1 MIDENNNVVTYLV
14 NVTTD
19 DENII
24 TFYKTMP
31 TRPTT
36 SKGIKSQ
43 NNKIENWTKLQ
54 YPDWTEI
61 DIIPAFE
68 SGKS

>member
-1 MIDENNNVVTYLV
+1 MFDSTSTYIVT
-14 NVTTD
+14 VTTED
-19 DENII
+19 QSFIL
-24 TFYKTMP
+24 YKTMP
-31 TRPTT
+31 TTPKT

-68 SGKS
+68 AGKS

>member
-1 MIDENNNVVTYLV
+1 MMQTTTQTYMV
-14 NVTTD
+14 SVTTED
-19 DENII
+19 QIF

-31 TRPTT
+31 TRPT

-43 NNKIENWTKLQ
+43 NTKIENWTKLK

-61 DIIPAFE
+61 DIIPAYE
-68 SGKS
+68 A

>member
-1 MIDENNNVVTYLV
+1 MKTTTQTYMV
-14 NVTTD
+14 SVTTD

-36 SKGIKSQ
+36 SKGIKAQ
-43 NNKIENWTKLQ
+43 NTKIENWTKLQ
-54 YPDWTEI
+54 YPDWVEI
-61 DIIPAFE
+61 DIVPAYE
-68 SGKS
+68 ATK

>member
-1 MIDENNNVVTYLV
+1 MKTTTATYMV
-14 NVTTD
+14 NVLTE

-24 TFYKTMP
+24 FYKTMP

-36 SKGIKSQ
+36 SKGIKAQ
-43 NNKIENWTKLQ
+43 NTKIENWTKLQ

-61 DIIPAFE
+61 DIIPAYE
-68 SGKS
+68 ATK

>member
-1 MIDENNNVVTYLV
+1 MKTTTSTYIV

-36 SKGIKSQ
+36 HKGIKSQ
-43 NNKIENWTKLQ
+43 NNKLSKWVEKQ
-54 YPDWTEI
+54 YPNFTSYDISLLDWW
-61 DIIPAFE
+61 F
-68 SGKS
+68 

>member
-1 MIDENNNVVTYLV
+1 METTTQTYMV
-14 NVTTD
+14 SVTTED
-19 DENII
+19 QIF

-36 SKGIKSQ
+36 SKGIKAQ
-43 NNKIENWTKLQ
+43 NTKIENWTKLQ

-68 SGKS
+68 AGKS

>member
-1 MIDENNNVVTYLV
+1 
-14 NVTTD
+14 
-19 DENII
+19 
-24 TFYKTMP
+24 MP

-43 NNKIENWTKLQ
+43 NNKIENWTKLK

-61 DIIPAFE
+61 DIIPAYE
-68 SGKS
+68 A

>member
-1 MIDENNNVVTYLV
+1 MKTTTQTYMIS
-14 NVTTD
+14 VTTED
-19 DENII
+19 QIF

-43 NNKIENWTKLQ
+43 NDKLEKWAMKQ
-54 YPDWTEI
+54 YPNWVEI
-61 DIIPAFE
+61 DIVPAYE
-68 SGKS
+68 ATK

>member
-1 MIDENNNVVTYLV
+1 MKTTTQTYMIS
-14 NVTTD
+14 VTTED
-19 DENII
+19 QMF

-43 NNKIENWTKLQ
+43 NDKLEKWAMKQ
-54 YPDWTEI
+54 YPNWVEI
-61 DIIPAFE
+61 DIIPAYE
-68 SGKS
+68 ATK

>member
-1 MIDENNNVVTYLV
+1 MMKTTTATYIV

-36 SKGIKSQ
+36 HKGRVSQ
-43 NNKIENWTKLQ
+43 NNKIEKWVMKT
-54 YPDWTEI
+54 YPNWTEI
-61 DIIPAFE
+61 DVKLQQE
-68 SGKS
+68 ELV

>member
-1 MIDENNNVVTYLV
+1 MKTTTQTYMIS
-14 NVTTD
+14 VTTED
-19 DENII
+19 QMF

-43 NNKIENWTKLQ
+43 NDKLEKWAMKQ
-54 YPDWTEI
+54 YPNWVEI
-61 DIIPAFE
+61 DIVPAYE
-68 SGKS
+68 ATK